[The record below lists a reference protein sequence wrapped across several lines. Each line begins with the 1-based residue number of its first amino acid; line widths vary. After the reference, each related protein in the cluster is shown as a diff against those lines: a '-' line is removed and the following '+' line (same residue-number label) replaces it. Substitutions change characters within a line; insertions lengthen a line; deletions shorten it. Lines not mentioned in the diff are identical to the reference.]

1 LIKGIVQRQ
10 PENSWEVPDE
20 ITPLLLMLHMF
31 VLGTFIWF
39 TVPACADSTSD
50 YKAGADYA
58 KQIQGSG
65 TDALKNFN
73 GADTLPGYTSK
84 PAQTKY
90 YGGVSASGDSNL
102 KSDSAAEWASS
113 DVGNSITESFT
124 NRPRTAYQLTHRS
137 FRRPKRP
144 NPEQIRSWEIPVRP
158 VQQKWLIAVSSRTI
172 HVSGI
177 CR

>member
-1 LIKGIVQRQ
+1 MRSL
-10 PENSWEVPDE
+10 
-20 ITPLLLMLHMF
+20 PLLLMLHMF

-90 YGGVSASGDSNL
+90 YGGISASGDSNL

-124 NRPRTAYQLTHRS
+124 NRPPDSISADAPFIQAAKETESRADSIVGNTGQPGFTTAMIRISASRLSPTPRS
-137 FRRPKRP
+137 PSLQTRR
-144 NPEQIRSWEIPVRP
+144 
-158 VQQKWLIAVSSRTI
+158 SRTR
-172 HVSGI
+172 SPPF
-177 CR
+177 